1 MLPAQVAAGA
11 TTPLAGHLLLLPHHA
26 GTRSRIQ
33 GKPAAVSS
41 PARARFPFTSLGSRG
56 AFSAPKIPPNS
67 LPGAESSSTHGGL
80 ENAQGF
86 GQRWEQTPPSNS
98 HRGAWIRR
106 DAGLGGLSTSW
117 RGAGGGQR
125 DSLPHLRDTA
135 GEKLP
140 SLESNPAA
148 GSVPGSS
155 VLATAFPISSQEPP
169 GPSHRAGAPQ
179 KSCSEPCSGFSNATM
194 SR

>member
-11 TTPLAGHLLLLPHHA
+11 TTPLAEHLLLLPHHA

-41 PARARFPFTSLGSRG
+41 PARARFSFTSLGSRG

-135 GEKLP
+135 GEKL
-140 SLESNPAA
+140 LQ
-148 GSVPGSS
+148 PG
-155 VLATAFPISSQEPP
+155 V
-169 GPSHRAGAPQ
+169 
-179 KSCSEPCSGFSNATM
+179 KSCRWIGARKLCPGHSFPHFIPGA
-194 SR
+194 SRTIPRS